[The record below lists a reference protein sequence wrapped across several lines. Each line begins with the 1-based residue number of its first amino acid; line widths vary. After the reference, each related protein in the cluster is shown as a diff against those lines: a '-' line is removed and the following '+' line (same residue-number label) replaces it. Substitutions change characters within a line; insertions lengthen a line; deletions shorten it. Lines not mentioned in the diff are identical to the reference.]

1 MLLLNRLSLILL
13 ITFFATSCSKEVE
26 KKNLI
31 KEKSQ
36 ELQMIET
43 YNEGLKELEKGDVI
57 YAARK
62 FNEVEIINPQSMWA
76 PRASLMAAYSFYSQS
91 YFEDSIMELERFL
104 DKYKKS
110 PHRSYA
116 YYLLGL
122 CYYDLIIDET
132 KDFRRIIDAEK
143 YFKIVINDYPNT
155 EYAVDAGFKL
165 ELIREILASKEM
177 YIARYYIDR
186 EKWIPARNR
195 FRKVVNEYSDT
206 IYIEEAL
213 HRLVELNYK
222 IGLVD
227 EAKRYAVVL
236 GYNYKSSR
244 WYEESYRIF
253 NKDYKLLSKKN
264 NEKEKSKIIERFK
277 ELLN

>member
-1 MLLLNRLSLILL
+1 MLLLNRLSLALL

-76 PRASLMAAYSFYSQS
+76 SRASLMAAYSFYSQS

-110 PHRSYA
+110 PYRSYA

-122 CYYDLIIDET
+122 CYYDLI
-132 KDFRRIIDAEK
+132 FC
-143 YFKIVINDYPNT
+143 
-155 EYAVDAGFKL
+155 
-165 ELIREILASKEM
+165 
-177 YIARYYIDR
+177 
-186 EKWIPARNR
+186 
-195 FRKVVNEYSDT
+195 
-206 IYIEEAL
+206 
-213 HRLVELNYK
+213 
-222 IGLVD
+222 
-227 EAKRYAVVL
+227 
-236 GYNYKSSR
+236 
-244 WYEESYRIF
+244 
-253 NKDYKLLSKKN
+253 
-264 NEKEKSKIIERFK
+264 
-277 ELLN
+277 